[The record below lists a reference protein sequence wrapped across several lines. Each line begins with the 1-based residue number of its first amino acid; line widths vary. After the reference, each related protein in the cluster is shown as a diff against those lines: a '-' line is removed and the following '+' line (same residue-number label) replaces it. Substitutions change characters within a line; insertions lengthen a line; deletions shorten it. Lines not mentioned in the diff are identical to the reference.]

1 MSIVDAVVAHVLQI
15 EISLYHTC
23 ARLEGRTDTEAL
35 HDLRINV
42 RRLRSLLKPLRGRD
56 GVDALDQAAA
66 AVGQLTTP
74 VRDLEV
80 LADEL
85 RKRGLSGPAST
96 REAMLA
102 SHYVEILQS
111 TELRE
116 LFARLDA
123 WPEVA
128 RAAEREG
135 ELRQLDKLLRKRLR
149 KQMLRLQEALTN
161 MQHDPHRIRLL
172 VKRNRYAADAYPQ
185 HSPISPEAV
194 SVLKAVQSSL
204 GAWHDRYQWSLR
216 SCQESDL
223 EPLRQQWQS
232 EAATALEEAE
242 STLLVL
248 ADLFI
253 SVSQS
258 KTNGPGHEH
267 P

>member
-1 MSIVDAVVAHVLQI
+1 MSIIDAVVAHVLQI
-15 EISLYHTC
+15 EVSLYH
-23 ARLEGRTDTEAL
+23 ARVRLEGRTDSEAL

-66 AVGQLTTP
+66 AIGQLSTP

-85 RKRGLSGPAST
+85 RKHGLNGPASI
-96 REAMLA
+96 RETKLE
-102 SHYVEILQS
+102 SHYTEILQS
-111 TELRE
+111 TELCE

-123 WPEVA
+123 WPEIA

-135 ELRQLDKLLRKRLR
+135 ELRRLNKLLRKRLH
-149 KQMLRLQEALTN
+149 KQMVRLQEALTN

-172 VKRNRYAADAYPQ
+172 VKRNRYSADAYPQ

-194 SVLKAVQSSL
+194 STLKAVQSSL
-204 GAWHDRYQWSLR
+204 GDWHDRYQWSLR
-216 SCQESDL
+216 ACQESDL
-223 EPLRQQWQS
+223 ELLRQQWQN
-232 EAATALEEAE
+232 EAVKALEEAE
-242 STLLVL
+242 SKLLVL
-248 ADLFI
+248 AGFFA
-253 SVSQS
+253 SAN
-258 KTNGPGHEH
+258 KTNGLVHEH